1 MNTNG
6 AFLLSLS
13 KAKPFLK
20 VVCTNLA
27 SSHRGQKIYKKLR
40 EGQSTRSLCTPL
52 KNCGFAGLQF
62 FSC

>member
-20 VVCTNLA
+20 VVCTYLA
-27 SSHRGQKIYKKLR
+27 SSHRGQKF
-40 EGQSTRSLCTPL
+40 T
-52 KNCGFAGLQF
+52 KNCN
-62 FSC
+62 FSVVLGTSDT